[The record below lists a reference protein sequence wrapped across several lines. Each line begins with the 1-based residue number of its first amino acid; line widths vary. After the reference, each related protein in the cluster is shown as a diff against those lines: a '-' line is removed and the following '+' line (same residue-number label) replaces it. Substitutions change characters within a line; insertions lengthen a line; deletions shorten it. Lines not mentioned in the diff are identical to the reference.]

1 MHKTEEELI
10 EKCRTLRKKGL
21 TLGEIIKI
29 TNLPKTTAYSY
40 IYSIPLPLKIKKRIR
55 QENIKRII
63 ALNKGRKGKC
73 LSGRVFLKP
82 ESWSLELIFIVSHF
96 MFDGQIRYC
105 GCEYYNRNDY
115 LIKKMRRTIK
125 EILKIDSKIYER
137 DFGVKQLRYYYV
149 ELAQYIKRKA
159 KELFNYIKTAPLKEK
174 KIFLRCFFD
183 DEGSVYFNKNKNIR
197 RIKGCQHNLEILKL
211 IQKLLKDFKIE
222 SKIDSKYKEIIIS
235 RKENLMKF
243 RDEINFSNGVY
254 INPERK
260 NSIWKQKLEKREIL
274 NKVINSYK
282 I

>member
-1 MHKTEEELI
+1 
-10 EKCRTLRKKGL
+10 
-21 TLGEIIKI
+21 
-29 TNLPKTTAYSY
+29 
-40 IYSIPLPLKIKKRIR
+40 
-55 QENIKRII
+55 
-63 ALNKGRKGKC
+63 
-73 LSGRVFLKP
+73 
-82 ESWSLELIFIVSHF
+82 

-115 LIKKMRRTIK
+115 LIKKMRKTIK

-149 ELAQYIKRKA
+149 ELAQYIRKKA
-159 KELFNYIKTAPLKEK
+159 KELFNFIKTAPLKEK

-197 RIKGCQHNLEILKL
+197 RIKGYQHNLKILKL
-211 IQKLLKDFKIE
+211 IQKLLEDFKIE
-222 SKIDSKYKEIIIS
+222 SKIDSKHKEIIVS

-243 RDEINFSNGVY
+243 HDEISFSNGVY
-254 INPERK
+254 INPERR
-260 NSIWKQKLEKREIL
+260 NSIWRQKLEKREIL